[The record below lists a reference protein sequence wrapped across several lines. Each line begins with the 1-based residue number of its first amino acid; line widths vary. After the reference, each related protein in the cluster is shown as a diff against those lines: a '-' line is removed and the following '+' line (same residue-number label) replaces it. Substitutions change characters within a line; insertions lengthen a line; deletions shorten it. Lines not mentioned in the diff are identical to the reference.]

1 MEFFLV
7 FNGGMKKKER
17 VATGMKK
24 FILKFDES
32 IFFSWPLAAGRRG
45 FLERASRSF
54 SISISN
60 LFLSEPVTL
69 RSRR

>member
-32 IFFSWPLAAGRRG
+32 IFFSWPLAAVVFWNALRVR
-45 FLERASRSF
+45 FLS
-54 SISISN
+54 
-60 LFLSEPVTL
+60 LFLTSSSASP
-69 RSRR
+69 